1 MKKVLII
8 LIALFAM
15 IFIAGQAMAGI
26 SGSSHD
32 LRTDLTISEICVV
45 CHVPHNPEGTDG
57 PLWNRGDHTSTVF
70 TNAGPLS
77 NACLTC
83 HDGNT
88 ALDAYGGSTGT
99 AANQLT
105 GYAEFTDASNHHPI
119 GVAYTDT
126 NEFNDPPLNSVPD
139 NADSEVECAS
149 CHDPHNTTNTPF
161 LVVSNSG
168 SAICLG
174 CHKK

>member
-1 MKKVLII
+1 MKKGLII

-15 IFIAGQAMAGI
+15 ILIAGQAMAAI

-32 LRTDLTISEICVV
+32 LRTKLSIDEICVV

-57 PLWNRGDHTSTVF
+57 PLWNRADHTSTVF
-70 TNAGPLS
+70 TTAGPLS

-83 HDGNT
+83 HDGNES
-88 ALDAYGGSTGT
+88 LDSYGGATGSTDI
-99 AANQLT
+99 T
-105 GYAEFTDASNHHPI
+105 GVALFSDSANHHPI

-126 NEFNDPPLNSVPD
+126 TKFNDPPINSVPD
-139 NADSEVECAS
+139 NTDSEVECAS